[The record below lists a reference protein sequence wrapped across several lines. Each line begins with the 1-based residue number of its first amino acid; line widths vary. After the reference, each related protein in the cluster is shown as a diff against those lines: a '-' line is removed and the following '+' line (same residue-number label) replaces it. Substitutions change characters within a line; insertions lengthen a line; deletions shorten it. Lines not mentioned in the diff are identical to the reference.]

1 MRVCVFILSFNRA
14 RARSARALFLCVVSR
29 FEFLILK
36 ISTSDFLG
44 RARGRVLFF
53 FAIEIFFFF
62 FFFFFCI

>member
-36 ISTSDFLG
+36 ISTSDNLTFLD
-44 RARGRVLFF
+44 ARVAVFYSSSL
-53 FAIEIFFFF
+53 
-62 FFFFFCI
+62 